1 MDIRQHNEIA
11 WDKEVERGNKW
22 TIAVSSK
29 TVEKARNGEYKL
41 LLTPFKEVPK
51 EWIGNVEN
59 KNVLCLAS
67 GGGQQGPIFAALK
80 ANVVVFDNS
89 SNQLDKDKMV
99 ANRENLDI
107 KLEQG
112 DMRDLSRFENESF
125 DLIFHPVSNCFINEV
140 EKVWKECYRVLKPGG
155 VLISGFVNPIMYIFD
170 LYEWEKHNELVVKNS
185 IPYSDIQQLPPEQLE
200 ERLDNKETLEFG
212 HSLTSQI
219 GNQIDA
225 GFAITGFYEDKSG
238 DDIIDEHIDVFIAT
252 KAFKI

>member
-140 EKVWKECYRVLKPGG
+140 
-155 VLISGFVNPIMYIFD
+155 
-170 LYEWEKHNELVVKNS
+170 
-185 IPYSDIQQLPPEQLE
+185 
-200 ERLDNKETLEFG
+200 
-212 HSLTSQI
+212 
-219 GNQIDA
+219 
-225 GFAITGFYEDKSG
+225 
-238 DDIIDEHIDVFIAT
+238 
-252 KAFKI
+252 